1 LKELVDN
8 LYYKNQLVMD
18 NQDKLFNQIK
28 QAAHQAEDQALQAW
42 IKYGHVWMKLD
53 QDLAT
58 KTVWKVAI
66 AAIISVK
73 FHWDTN

>member
-1 LKELVDN
+1 
-8 LYYKNQLVMD
+8 MD

-28 QAAHQAEDQALQAW
+28 QAAHQAEDQAFAGMD
-42 IKYGHVWMKLD
+42 KVWARVD
-53 QDLAT
+53 ETRPSFGYQRQ
-58 KTVWKVAI
+58 VWKVAI